1 MKIRSKLGVR
11 WNLVEGREELRG
23 VLAGLE
29 AESDQVVTC
38 LAAMQDA
45 EVRDLCFFTSLTINP
60 KTGSAGDTQA
70 FLEQI
75 YSFIENHFFAV
86 QS

>member
-29 AESDQVVTC
+29 TESDQVVTC

-45 EVRDLCFFTSLTINP
+45 EVRDLCF
-60 KTGSAGDTQA
+60 
-70 FLEQI
+70 LE
-75 YSFIENHFFAV
+75 
-86 QS
+86 